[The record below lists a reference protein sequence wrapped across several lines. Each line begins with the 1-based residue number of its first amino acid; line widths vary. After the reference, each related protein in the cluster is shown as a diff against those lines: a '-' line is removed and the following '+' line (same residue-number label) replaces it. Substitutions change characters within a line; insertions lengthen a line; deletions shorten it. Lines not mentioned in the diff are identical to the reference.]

1 MSLPA
6 ARSSSLRCL
15 SREERSDF
23 EQIRRSG
30 DARTRSGEVERGV
43 RRSLLNTSYSSEEIL
58 AAASTGEKRFH
69 RIKLLSFFG
78 LPTTVLCW
86 QTGRHQ
92 LHQYCSV
99 FGCMQ
104 ALKHII

>member
-30 DARTRSGEVERGV
+30 EARTRSGEVERGV

-58 AAASTGEKRFH
+58 AAASTGEKSFH
-69 RIKLLSFFG
+69 RIKLCCDVLLADRLS
-78 LPTTVLCW
+78 
-86 QTGRHQ
+86 
-92 LHQYCSV
+92 SV
-99 FGCMQ
+99 APIPQCF
-104 ALKHII
+104 

>member
-23 EQIRRSG
+23 EQISGRRSG
-30 DARTRSGEVERGV
+30 EARTRSGEVERGV

-58 AAASTGEKRFH
+58 AAASTGETSFH
-69 RIKLLSFFG
+69 RIKPIHS
-78 LPTTVLCW
+78 T
-86 QTGRHQ
+86 
-92 LHQYCSV
+92 
-99 FGCMQ
+99 
-104 ALKHII
+104 